1 MALRA
6 RIPGITYLLFFLTAI
21 AGAVVAPALS
31 GLSGISSDAVATAH
45 YIVTH
50 ESSVRLALALGL
62 ISTACYLALIALFYQ
77 LFRPIS
83 KTFALLA
90 LAFGIV
96 GCAMG
101 AIGSL
106 FSAAPLV
113 VLGGDSYLN
122 VFDAKQLQAL
132 ALVFLKLKLE
142 VNAVGL
148 VFFGL
153 FQLALGYLIF
163 RSTFLPRFFGVLV
176 ALAGIGWLV
185 VLAPPLASALQIPL
199 EVLGFVAEASLMLWL
214 LVMGTNSK
222 RGNAQGAAR

>member
-1 MALRA
+1 MRA
-6 RIPGITYLLFFLTAI
+6 RVVGTTYLLFFLTGI
-21 AGAVVAPALS
+21 GGAVVAPPLS
-31 GLSGISSDAVATAH
+31 GLGGISSDAVATAH

-50 ESSVRLALALGL
+50 ESSVRLAFALGL

-77 LFRPIS
+77 LFRPVS

-113 VLGGDSYLN
+113 LLGGDSYLS

-132 ALVFLKLKLE
+132 ALLFLKLNVAL
-142 VNAVGL
+142 NAVGL

-163 RSTFLPRFFGVLV
+163 RSTFLPRFLGVLV

-185 VLAPPLASALQIPL
+185 FLAPPLASALLTYL

-214 LVMGTNSK
+214 LVMGVNSQ
-222 RGNAQGAAR
+222 RWNAQGAVR